1 VAAQQRD
8 LESIHAT
15 LTDWLA
21 RKLDGATD
29 VRLSPLTKPGLGFSN
44 ETLLG
49 DLSWHEHGE
58 PHSERLVFRLE
69 PRDSLVF
76 PEYDLP
82 KQVHV
87 MRCLEGTGVP
97 VPTVRW
103 LEEDEGVL
111 GCPFYVMRRIEGEIP
126 TDIPFY
132 HTSGFL
138 VDATPAQR
146 AEMWGRGIETLA
158 AIHTV
163 DWRPRGLSFLGVPDS
178 GGGAVDAQLE
188 YYERFLRWTQ
198 EGEPQPVLDG
208 ALRWLREHAFAVPR
222 IALCWGDAR
231 LPNLIYRDGAV
242 AGVLDWEMAFLGD
255 PEADLAWWLFLDWHH
270 SEGNGT
276 PRLDGFPGAEET
288 VSRYEELT
296 GWRTAH
302 LPYYEVFAAMR
313 FGVIMVS
320 IGRIMRARGIDLG
333 GGAGHGL
340 NSPITRRLAEL
351 LGVPPP
357 G

>member
-1 VAAQQRD
+1 MAVQQRH
-8 LESIHAT
+8 LQSIHAA

-21 RKLDGATD
+21 AKLDGASD

-49 DLSWHEHGE
+49 DLSWREHGE
-58 PHSERLVFRLE
+58 ERSERLVFRLE

-82 KQVHV
+82 KQVRV
-87 MRCLEGTGVP
+87 MRCLEGAGVP

-103 LEEDEGVL
+103 LEEDQGVL

-132 HTSGFL
+132 HTSGVFA
-138 VDATPAQR
+138 DATPEQR
-146 AEMWGRGIETLA
+146 AAMWWCGIETLA
-158 AIHTV
+158 KVHSI
-163 DWRPRGLSFLGVPDS
+163 DWDERGLSFLGVPGS
-178 GGGAVDAQLE
+178 GSAAVRAQVE
-188 YYERFLRWTQ
+188 YYERFLRWAQ
-198 EGEPQPVLDG
+198 EDEPQPILDA
-208 ALRWLREHAFAVPR
+208 ALRWLRDQAFAARRV
-222 IALCWGDAR
+222 ALCWGDAR

-270 SEGNGT
+270 SEGNST
-276 PRLDGFPGAEET
+276 PRLDGFPSAEET
-288 VSRYEELT
+288 VRRYEELT
-296 GWRTAH
+296 GWKTAH
-302 LPYYEVFAAMR
+302 LPYYEIFAAMR
-313 FGVIMVS
+313 FGVIMVR

-333 GGAGHGL
+333 GGSGRGL

-351 LGVPPP
+351 LDLPPP